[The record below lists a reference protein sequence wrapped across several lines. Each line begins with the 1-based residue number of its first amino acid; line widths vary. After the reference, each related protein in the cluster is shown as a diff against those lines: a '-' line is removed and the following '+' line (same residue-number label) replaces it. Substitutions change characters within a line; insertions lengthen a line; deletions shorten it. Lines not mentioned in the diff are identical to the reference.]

1 MAGARCS
8 RPDGMPQGYAAGLRE
23 AANVATVSSKPA
35 LSRIRD
41 QVGQGIEDFLRRQ
54 RPVLLGASEELLP
67 GLEALSCL
75 LAGGKRLRPAFCYW
89 GWRGAGGPDCPQIL
103 AAAAALELLHA
114 GALVHDDVMD
124 GSDTRRGQPS
134 LHRQFA
140 DRHAA
145 RRWHGSAQAFGAS
158 AAILLGDLL
167 LSWTDQMYQAS
178 GLPPEA
184 LRRGQP
190 VLDLMRTEVMAGQ
203 YLDLLGQAAGDGTVE
218 SALRVV
224 EYKTAKYTIERP
236 LQLGAALAHGA
247 ALAGGAALAHGA
259 ALAGGTARAHGA
271 ALAGGTAR
279 AHGQALAYDAASAR
293 DVALTDGTTSAITAA
308 YAAYGLP
315 LGVAF
320 QLRDDI
326 LGLFGDPAQTGK
338 PAGDDIREGKR
349 TVLLAITGARA
360 GASQAAIIDS
370 RLGDPQLDEA
380 GVAEVRAVITGTGAL
395 AECELMIDR
404 HVAAALSALETAPIV
419 DEARA
424 ALAELAVTAT
434 ARRG

>member
-1 MAGARCS
+1 MRPEYPGAASLTTVTSSNGALGVVRD
-8 RPDGMPQGYAAGLRE
+8 RVDG
-23 AANVATVSSKPA
+23 A
-35 LSRIRD
+35 LA
-41 QVGQGIEDFLRRQ
+41 DFLRRQ

-67 GLEALSCL
+67 GLDALSSL

-89 GWRGAGGPDCPQIL
+89 GWRGAGGADGPQIL

-114 GALVHDDVMD
+114 SALVHDDVMD
-124 GSDTRRGQPS
+124 GSDTRRGRPS

-140 DRHAA
+140 ARHAA
-145 RRWHGSAQAFGAS
+145 RHWHGSAEAFGTA

-167 LSWTDQMYQAS
+167 LAWTDQMFQAS

-203 YLDLLGQAAGDGTVE
+203 YLDLLGQATGDGTAA

-236 LQLGAALAHGA
+236 LQLGAALADDTGLA
-247 ALAGGAALAHGA
+247 DSTGLAGDTALADDTG
-259 ALAGGTARAHGA
+259 
-271 ALAGGTAR
+271 
-279 AHGQALAYDAASAR
+279 DKIS
-293 DVALTDGTTSAITAA
+293 AA

-326 LGLFGDPAQTGK
+326 LGLFGDPARTGK
-338 PAGDDIREGKR
+338 PAGDDVREGKR
-349 TVLLAITGARA
+349 TMLLAITRERASAR
-360 GASQAAIIDS
+360 QAAIIDR

-404 HVAAALSALETAPIV
+404 HVGTALSALDTAPITG
-419 DEARA
+419 EARA

-434 ARRG
+434 ARHG